1 MHMDQGRSGFE
12 TSFRDSACAYLGYRA
27 FTALRLSVTL
37 RPRSPLSCPDAIS
50 PVVIQHDFPVTQPS
64 ELKPGQCLV
73 KMIGTGVCHSD
84 LHISRWDWPIEPVT
98 PLVGGHEGVGEIV
111 AIAAH
116 TEPSPVKLGQRVG
129 IKWIAYSCGDCEQ
142 CRQGL
147 EQNCVS
153 AQQSGCTVN
162 GTFSQYVVS
171 WVHVVTPIPEGFDSF
186 AAASVL
192 CAGVTVYRALKYSDA
207 RIGHWVV
214 IPGAGGG
221 LGHLGNRLT
230 VRAICGGD
238 GNARRRDRQ
247 VVLVCSVALRNDQAS
262 TDTGAEKKKLCL
274 ELGAEK
280 WVDFKQT
287 PNLVSAIKEA
297 CDGLGPHA
305 ADRHLS
311 IQRRLYPSG
320 GLLTTWR
327 HIDGSRDPGG
337 REIRDVYLLDRGQ
350 GTWAMDGLKGEIAH
364 DARLQNISI
373 KGSYVGNRQDSI
385 EALEIAA
392 SGKVKVIYA
401 LKGLSDLG
409 Q

>member
-1 MHMDQGRSGFE
+1 MCYHIPK
-12 TSFRDSACAYLGYRA
+12 T
-27 FTALRLSVTL
+27 
-37 RPRSPLSCPDAIS
+37 
-50 PVVIQHDFPVTQPS
+50 QHDFPITQPS

-73 KMIGTGVCHSD
+73 KMIGTGVCHSV

-98 PLVGGHEGVGEIV
+98 PLVGGHEGVSEVV

-116 TEPSPVKLGQRVG
+116 TEASPVKLGQQRWDQVDR
-129 IKWIAYSCGDCEQ
+129 IPLWRLRAVPS
-142 CRQGL
+142 GL
-147 EQNCVS
+147 R
-153 AQQSGCTVN
+153 ADAKMSGCTVDVAAMPIRA
-162 GTFSQYVVS
+162 FQVS
-171 WVHVVTPIPEGFDSF
+171 WVHIVTPVPFDSF

-221 LGHLGNRLT
+221 LGHLAVQYAVAMGMR
-230 VRAICGGD
+230 VVAIGK
-238 GNARRRDRQ
+238 
-247 VVLVCSVALRNDQAS
+247 S
-262 TDTGAEKKKLCL
+262 TLFK
-274 ELGAEK
+274 LGAEK

-305 ADRHLS
+305 AVVMPRDAKFETS
-311 IQRRLYPSG
+311 IFW
-320 GLLTTWR
+320 T
-327 HIDGSRDPGG
+327 
-337 REIRDVYLLDRGQ
+337 VV
-350 GTWAMDGLKGEIAH
+350 K
-364 DARLQNISI
+364 NISI

-385 EALEIAA
+385 EAIENAA

-409 Q
+409 QVYNDLQKGSVAGRIVLDSSK